1 MARGGV
7 AIVGG
12 GRGGLE
18 LMRLLEGVGIPIS
31 VVMDVKGDAPAV
43 EEARRKGIRTTTSLD
58 EVFRINPTL
67 IIEATGKEEVADELD
82 RRKPKGTSLLRSD
95 AAKIFY
101 QLMARQIEHLQELER
116 GLSQLRAI
124 GERLSEVRSSML
136 KLEGAVKSGISHLQD
151 MSSLMM
157 EVLSPIADE
166 ASRLSEAIDGIQKIA
181 RQTKMLGLNASIEAA
196 RAGEMGKGFAVVAGE
211 VSKLADETSRAVK
224 EVEGTI
230 GRMKEKVSTSKEELD
245 EVEQKTKECASSLE
259 SMAQNIKHVEEV
271 VASLEEV
278 IKALSKLVS

>member
-1 MARGGV
+1 MAKGGV

-12 GRGGLE
+12 GRGALE

-31 VVMDVKGDAPAV
+31 MVMDLKGDAPAV
-43 EEARRKGIRTTTSLD
+43 EEARRKGIRTTTSLE
-58 EVFRINPTL
+58 EVLRGNPTL
-67 IIEATGKEEVADELD
+67 IVEATGKEEVAEEVD
-82 RRKPKGTSLLRSD
+82 RRKPRGTSLLRSD
-95 AAKIFY
+95 AAKLFY
-101 QLMARQIEHLQELER
+101 QLMARQVEQVQELER

-124 GERLSEVRSSML
+124 GDKLSEARHSML
-136 KLEGAVKSGISHLQD
+136 KLEEAVKGGISHLQE
-151 MSSLMM
+151 MSSLIM

-230 GRMKEKVSTSKEELD
+230 GRMKEKVSTSREELD
-245 EVEQKTKECASSLE
+245 QVEQRTRECASSLE
-259 SMAQNIKHVEEV
+259 SMAQSVKHMEEMM
-271 VASLEEV
+271 ASLEEV